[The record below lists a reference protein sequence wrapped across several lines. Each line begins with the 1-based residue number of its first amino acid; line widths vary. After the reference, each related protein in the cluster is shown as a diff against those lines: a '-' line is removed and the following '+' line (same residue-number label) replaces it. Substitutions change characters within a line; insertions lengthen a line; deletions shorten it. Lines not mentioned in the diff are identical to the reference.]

1 MSKLLGILV
10 ELACI
15 NYSFCNT
22 KILEQIQILHK
33 DIGSDL
39 MSIRKEFTAAQPKVY
54 SLLDR
59 IDKMYNL
66 AKVAAEKK
74 DLIKTELKNKISE
87 NKRLQSELSNLKIKI
102 LTAEKE
108 LENSSKKFTSL
119 NKELQVERV
128 QTAILSREKKEISQ
142 EKNELQAQITD
153 SSPNNGKTKE
163 SKKGS
168 NSDTDSLL
176 KSLTEEEKN
185 ILKTSQNLSLSSTS
199 APNSPR

>member
-10 ELACI
+10 GLACI

-22 KILEQIQILHK
+22 KTLEQIQILHE

-39 MSIRKEFTAAQPKVY
+39 MSIRKEFITTQPKIY

-59 IDKMYNL
+59 INKMYNL

-74 DLIKTELKNKISE
+74 GLIKNELKNKITE
-87 NKRLQSELSNLKIKI
+87 NKKLQTELSNLKNKL

-108 LENSSKKFTSL
+108 LENSANKFTSV

-142 EKNELQAQITD
+142 EKNELQAQMTNFP
-153 SSPNNGKTKE
+153 PNNVKNKE
-163 SKKGS
+163 SKKDS
-168 NSDTDSLL
+168 ITDTDNLL